1 MGPIQTAFS
10 DFFTEV
16 LEQEREKITQELIK
30 TKETLNEDKKKEK
43 VFLLNNLLAVF
54 ALTNLPEA
62 PH

>member
-30 TKETLNEDKKKEK
+30 TKETLN
-43 VFLLNNLLAVF
+43 VL
-54 ALTNLPEA
+54 
-62 PH
+62 

>member
-16 LEQEREKITQELIK
+16 LEQEREKIAQELIK
-30 TKETLNEDKKKEK
+30 TKQTLNEDKKKEK
-43 VFLLNNLLAVF
+43 VFLLNNLLA
-54 ALTNLPEA
+54 LTNLPKA